1 MADSSI
7 LENVFTLLRPILD
20 SVLKQGML
28 RLFQQGLF
36 RLGTPVL
43 DEENIAVL
51 KQFYWW
57 YIIKDNFKVKEN
69 TNNNLRN

>member
-1 MADSSI
+1 M
-7 LENVFTLLRPILD
+7 FRLLRPILD

-51 KQFYWW
+51 KQFY
-57 YIIKDNFKVKEN
+57 
-69 TNNNLRN
+69 

>member
-20 SVLKQGML
+20 SELKQGML

-51 KQFYWW
+51 KQFY
-57 YIIKDNFKVKEN
+57 
-69 TNNNLRN
+69 